1 MKFNKIFRIA
11 LAFAAGASLFT
22 SCEEEN
28 DSVAMAVQTKETFLT
43 FDAKN
48 AEPQVISVF
57 ADGTWNSDVSEDW
70 LDINPKSG
78 DKNTEVTVTI
88 LSDNIDASGKLN
100 APREAV
106 ITFRGSSSVRQGQV
120 YVTQKGDNYLG
131 VDEYTVTE
139 AVKLDDEAKVKIP
152 SATVMAVSK
161 VGFVLSDG
169 TTTVYAEGAKDV
181 KCGDKV
187 SLNGSVAK
195 LGEFVGIKADEVNV
209 LSSGDVEYPDPVV
222 IETGVTAPFTA
233 VTYVK
238 AAGTVIG
245 SLFRLA
251 DGNNCVILDPV
262 KDIDLSAVN
271 IHKVEILG
279 YYVGN
284 IDKQYSFV
292 ACSLT
297 DKGEDKT
304 VGKELPYRDDFSWL
318 APYIEMANSKLP
330 EANKI
335 SDCVG
340 VVTSSSDGCANI
352 YTTLANNGCDVLGQ
366 LRSRGYT
373 DLNPAFKTIYLQD
386 AYFKFGANKKQS
398 GLTLPLFRLDG
409 EQDIVVSFK
418 WCSQMQGDGAIDK
431 TQLVLEIDGPGTIET
446 ASGTSNAKISDPV
459 SHSQAKGKM
468 FWQDVMFTIKG
479 ATTATSISFHPS
491 VFGHDGAQES
501 GYYRYYVDDIEVMLA
516 ADAVKANINVDGI
529 DSDLITFEGT
539 PEAPYTFKVTS
550 DVDFN
555 VSASANWLH
564 IENGAGLAGE
574 TKTVRVTCDPSDLS
588 VLRKG
593 EITIKSGV
601 TSKKF
606 QVVQSAAGQELDP
619 FISIKDGNSVEVLG
633 QGAEFAVTVQ
643 ANTSF
648 DTKIDADWIQLV
660 PSTTAK
666 VEWTPLKF
674 KAAANLTGVART
686 GTVRFVKGA
695 IESVL
700 TVKQDKF
707 EPSIKVTTTDNAVPS
722 EGKSVPVHIVSNV
735 DFTASAAGM
744 TLPVSSAKAGTYDL
758 NIPVPANTGAPRKLS
773 VTFENAQYNYKTT
786 FDIYQAGGSVVFSDD
801 FSWVAPMVSAWN
813 DANSGKKVGD
823 TVGSSGK
830 DTEAPNVYSD
840 DAIKASFA
848 AAFKAQGYEDLQPSE
863 KVIYLQDQYLKL
875 GRTGKHNNAIRL
887 PAATALTS
895 PSDVFV
901 EFDHATM
908 CQGDGTCDDAK
919 IVVVIEGDGEF
930 ENGTKCSD
938 ILPVIQEKGTY
949 RWTHSGTLVKGM
961 TSKTRLVVVMYRVVM
976 SKDSNGVY
984 KFNNKY
990 NFNVSGAGRIFLDNI
1005 KITK

>member
-1 MKFNKIFRIA
+1 MKIINNLFRISAILLLASPFTSCKEEELVKPSALLTESSLTFEAKAEESQSFRIA
-11 LAFAAGASLFT
+11 S
-22 SCEEEN
+22 
-28 DSVAMAVQTKETFLT
+28 DSDWMIDV
-43 FDAKN
+43 D
-48 AEPQVISVF
+48 EPWITVDPMS
-57 ADGTWNSDVSEDW
+57 GSNTMDV
-70 LDINPKSG
+70 N
-78 DKNTEVTVTI
+78 VTVE
-88 LSDNIDASGKLN
+88 DNYTGGVMN
-100 APREAV
+100 APRQGL
-106 ITFRGSSSVRQGQV
+106 ITIMNKRG
-120 YVTQKGDNYLG
+120 YKVTTTIYQNGDAYLG
-131 VDEYTVTE
+131 APEGNV
-139 AVKLDDEAKVKIP
+139 AKVADLDSASRAKVL
-152 SATVMAVSK
+152 SATVAAVSTT
-161 VGFVLSDG
+161 GFVVTDG
-169 TTTVYAEGAKDV
+169 TVNMFVDGKAEV
-181 KCGDKV
+181 K
-187 SLNGSVAK
+187 A
-195 LGEFVGIKADEVNV
+195 
-209 LSSGDVEYPDPVV
+209 GDVVDFNGKTSKISGIPSFVLDQVEVKSTAEVTYPTPVA
-222 IETGVTAPFTA
+222 IDKAPSVLPDK

-238 AAGTVIG
+238 LTGTLIG
-245 SLFRLA
+245 STLRFA
-251 DGNNCVILDPV
+251 DKTTCSLLVPADAETFN
-262 KDIDLSAVN
+262 KVN
-271 IHKVEILG
+271 THKVDVLA
-279 YYVGN
+279 YYIGIIKKDVTVVPV
-284 IDKQYSFV
+284 SFV
-292 ACSLT
+292 DNGQDES
-297 DKGEDKT
+297 
-304 VGKELPYRDDFSWL
+304 VGVKLPFRDDFSWL
-318 APYIEMANSKLP
+318 APYIDAANSKLP

-340 VVTSSSDGCANI
+340 AVTSSADGCANL
-352 YTTLANNGCDVLGQ
+352 YTTLADNGCNVLGE

-386 AYFKFGANKKQS
+386 AYFKFGAGKKQS

-418 WCSQMQGDGAIDK
+418 WCSQMQGDGNIDK
-431 TQLVLEIDGPGTIET
+431 TQLVLEIDGPGKVEP
-446 ASGTSNAKISDPV
+446 ASKSDKISEPV
-459 SHSQAKGKM
+459 SHSQATGKM

-479 ATTATSISFHPS
+479 ATTATAISFHPT
-491 VFGHDGAQES
+491 VFGHEGAQES

-516 ADAVKANINVDGI
+516 SEAVKANINVEGL

-539 PEAPYTFKVTS
+539 PEAPYTFKVSS
-550 DVDFN
+550 DVDFK

-564 IENGAGLAGE
+564 IENGSGLAGE
-574 TKTVRVTCDPSDLS
+574 TKTVSVTCDPSELS

-601 TSKKF
+601 TSRKI

-619 FISIKDGNSVEVLG
+619 FISIKEGNSVAVLG
-633 QGAEFAVTVQ
+633 QGDEFAVTVQ

-648 DTKIDADWIQLV
+648 ETKIDADWIQLL

-674 KAAANLTGVART
+674 KAAANLTGAART
-686 GTVRFVKGA
+686 GTVRFVKGD

-722 EGKSVPVHIVSNV
+722 EGKSLPVHIVSNV

-758 NIPVPANTGAPRKLS
+758 SIPVPANTGTPRKLS
-773 VTFENAQYNYKTT
+773 VTFENAEYDYKTT
-786 FDIYQAGGSVVFSDD
+786 FEIYQAGGSVVFSDD

-813 DANSGKKVGD
+813 DANSGKKIGD

-830 DTEAPNVYSD
+830 DAEAPNVYSD
-840 DAIKASFA
+840 ATIKASFA
-848 AAFKAQGYEDLQPSE
+848 AAFKAQGYEDLQPSK

-875 GRTGKHNNAIRL
+875 GRTGGNNNAIRL
-887 PAATALTS
+887 PAVTALTS

-908 CQGDGTCDDAK
+908 CQSDGVCDDAK
-919 IVVVIEGDGEF
+919 IVVVIEGAGEF

-961 TSKTRLVVVMYRVVM
+961 TSETRLVVVMYRVVM
-976 SKDSNGVY
+976 SKDSEGVY
-984 KFNNKY
+984 KFNNEY
-990 NFNVSGAGRIFLDNI
+990 NFGVGGAGRIFLDNI

>member
-1 MKFNKIFRIA
+1 MKIINNLFRISAILLLASPFTSCKEEELVKPSALLTESSLTFEAKAEESQSFRIA
-11 LAFAAGASLFT
+11 S
-22 SCEEEN
+22 
-28 DSVAMAVQTKETFLT
+28 DSDWMIDV
-43 FDAKN
+43 D
-48 AEPQVISVF
+48 EPWITVDPMS
-57 ADGTWNSDVSEDW
+57 GSNTMDV
-70 LDINPKSG
+70 N
-78 DKNTEVTVTI
+78 VTVE
-88 LSDNIDASGKLN
+88 DNYTGGVMN
-100 APREAV
+100 APRQGL
-106 ITFRGSSSVRQGQV
+106 ITIMNKRG
-120 YVTQKGDNYLG
+120 YKVTTTIYQNGDAYLG
-131 VDEYTVTE
+131 APEGNV
-139 AVKLDDEAKVKIP
+139 AKVADLDSASRAKVL
-152 SATVMAVSK
+152 SATVAAVATT
-161 VGFVLSDG
+161 GFVVTDG
-169 TTTVYAEGAKDV
+169 AVNMFVDGKAEVKAGDV
-181 KCGDKV
+181 VDFNGKTSKISGIPSFVLDQVEVKSTAEVTYPTPVAIDKV
-187 SLNGSVAK
+187 PSV
-195 LGEFVGIKADEVNV
+195 L
-209 LSSGDVEYPDPVV
+209 PDK
-222 IETGVTAPFTA
+222 

-238 AAGTVIG
+238 LTGTLIG
-245 SLFRLA
+245 STLRFA
-251 DGNNCVILDPV
+251 DKTTCSLLVPADAETFNM
-262 KDIDLSAVN
+262 VN
-271 IHKVEILG
+271 THKVDVLA
-279 YYVGN
+279 YYIGIIKKDVTVVPV
-284 IDKQYSFV
+284 SFV
-292 ACSLT
+292 DNGQDES
-297 DKGEDKT
+297 
-304 VGKELPYRDDFSWL
+304 VGVKLPFRDDFSWL
-318 APYIEMANSKLP
+318 APYIDAANSKLS
-330 EANKI
+330 EDKKI

-340 VVTSSSDGCANI
+340 AVTSSADGCANL
-352 YTTLANNGCDVLGQ
+352 YTTLADNGCDVLGE

-373 DLNPAFKTIYLQD
+373 DLNPSFKTIYLQD

-418 WCSQMQGDGAIDK
+418 WCSQMQGDGNIDK
-431 TQLVLEIDGPGTIET
+431 TQLVLEIDGPGKVEP
-446 ASGTSNAKISDPV
+446 ASKSDKISEPV
-459 SHSQAKGKM
+459 SHSQSSGKM

-479 ATTATSISFHPS
+479 ATTATAISFHPS

-501 GYYRYYVDDIEVMLA
+501 DYYRYYVDDIEVMLA
-516 ADAVKANINVDGI
+516 SEAVKANINVEGL

-539 PEAPYTFKVTS
+539 PEAPYTFKVSS

-564 IENGAGLAGE
+564 IENGSGLAGE
-574 TKTVRVTCDPSDLS
+574 TKTVSVTCDPSELS

-601 TSKKF
+601 TSRKI

-619 FISIKDGNSVEVLG
+619 FISIKEGNSVEVLG

-648 DTKIDADWIQLV
+648 ETKIDADWIQLL

-674 KAAANLTGVART
+674 KAAANLTGAART

-707 EPSIKVTTTDNAVPS
+707 EPSVKVTTTDNAVPS
-722 EGKSVPVHIVSNV
+722 EGKSLPVHIVSNV

-758 NIPVPANTGAPRKLS
+758 SIPVPANTGAPRKLS
-773 VTFENAQYNYKTT
+773 VTFENAEYDYKTT
-786 FDIYQAGGSVVFSDD
+786 FDIYQAGASVVFSDD

-813 DANSGKKVGD
+813 DANSGKKKKIGD

-848 AAFKAQGYEDLQPSE
+848 AAFKAQGYEDLQSSE

-875 GRTGKHNNAIRL
+875 GRTGGHNNAIRL
-887 PAATALTS
+887 PAVTALTS

-908 CQGDGTCDDAK
+908 CQKDGVCDDAK

-961 TSKTRLVVVMYRVVM
+961 TSETRLVVVMYRVVM
-976 SKDSNGVY
+976 SKDSEGVY
-984 KFNNKY
+984 KFNNGKY
-990 NFNVSGAGRIFLDNI
+990 NFGVDGAGRIFLDNI

>member
-1 MKFNKIFRIA
+1 MKIINNLFRISAILLLASPFTSCKEEELVKPSALLTESSLTFEAKAEESQSFRIA
-11 LAFAAGASLFT
+11 S
-22 SCEEEN
+22 
-28 DSVAMAVQTKETFLT
+28 DSDWMIDV
-43 FDAKN
+43 D
-48 AEPQVISVF
+48 EPWITVDPMS
-57 ADGTWNSDVSEDW
+57 GSNTMDV
-70 LDINPKSG
+70 N
-78 DKNTEVTVTI
+78 VTVE
-88 LSDNIDASGKLN
+88 DNYTGGVMN
-100 APREAV
+100 APRQGLITIMNKRGYKVTTV
-106 ITFRGSSSVRQGQV
+106 IYQN
-120 YVTQKGDNYLG
+120 GDAYLG
-131 VDEYTVTE
+131 APEGNV
-139 AVKLDDEAKVKIP
+139 AKVADLDSASRAKVL
-152 SATVMAVSK
+152 SATVAAVSTT
-161 VGFVLSDG
+161 GFVVTDG
-169 TTTVYAEGAKDV
+169 TVNMFVDGKAEV
-181 KCGDKV
+181 K
-187 SLNGSVAK
+187 A
-195 LGEFVGIKADEVNV
+195 
-209 LSSGDVEYPDPVV
+209 GDVVDFNGKTSKISGIPSFVLDQVEVKSTAEVTYPTPVA
-222 IETGVTAPFTA
+222 IDKAPSVLPDK

-238 AAGTVIG
+238 LTGTLIG
-245 SLFRLA
+245 STLRFA
-251 DGNNCVILDPV
+251 DKTTCSLLVPADAETFN
-262 KDIDLSAVN
+262 KVN
-271 IHKVEILG
+271 THKVDVLA
-279 YYVGN
+279 YYIGIIKKDVTVVPV
-284 IDKQYSFV
+284 SFV
-292 ACSLT
+292 DNGQDES
-297 DKGEDKT
+297 
-304 VGKELPYRDDFSWL
+304 VGVKLPFRDDFSWL
-318 APYIEMANSKLP
+318 APYIDAANSKLP

-340 VVTSSSDGCANI
+340 AVTSSADGCANL
-352 YTTLANNGCDVLGQ
+352 YTTLADNGCNVLGE

-373 DLNPAFKTIYLQD
+373 DLNPSFKTIYLQD

-418 WCSQMQGDGAIDK
+418 WCSQMQGDGVIDK
-431 TQLVLEIDGPGTIET
+431 TQLVLEIDGPGKVEP
-446 ASGTSNAKISDPV
+446 ASKSDKISEPV

-479 ATTATSISFHPS
+479 ATTATAISFHPS

-516 ADAVKANINVDGI
+516 SEAVKANINVEGL

-539 PEAPYTFKVTS
+539 PEAPYTFKVSS
-550 DVDFN
+550 DVDFK

-564 IENGAGLAGE
+564 IENGSGLAGE
-574 TKTVRVTCDPSDLS
+574 TKTVSVTCDPSELS

-601 TSKKF
+601 TSRKI

-619 FISIKDGNSVEVLG
+619 FISIKEGNSVEVLG

-648 DTKIDADWIQLV
+648 ETKIDADWIQLL

-674 KAAANLTGVART
+674 KAAANLTGVDRT

-722 EGKSVPVHIVSNV
+722 EGKSLPVHIVSNV

-758 NIPVPANTGAPRKLS
+758 SIPVPANTGAPRKLS
-773 VTFENAQYNYKTT
+773 VTFENAEYEYKTT
-786 FDIYQAGGSVVFSDD
+786 FDIYQAGASVVFSDD

-813 DANSGKKVGD
+813 DANSGKKKKIGD

-848 AAFKAQGYEDLQPSE
+848 AAFKAQGYVDLQPSE

-875 GRTGKHNNAIRL
+875 GRTGGHNNAIRL
-887 PAATALTS
+887 PAVTALTS

-908 CQGDGTCDDAK
+908 CQKDGVCDDAK

-961 TSKTRLVVVMYRVVM
+961 TSETRLVVVMYRVVM
-976 SKDSNGVY
+976 SKDSEGVY
-984 KFNNKY
+984 KYNNKY
-990 NFNVSGAGRIFLDNI
+990 NFGVGGAGRIFLDNI

>member
-1 MKFNKIFRIA
+1 MKIINNLFRISAILLLASPFTSCKEEELVKPSALLSESSLTFEAKAEESQSFRIA
-11 LAFAAGASLFT
+11 S
-22 SCEEEN
+22 
-28 DSVAMAVQTKETFLT
+28 DSDWMIDV
-43 FDAKN
+43 D
-48 AEPQVISVF
+48 EPWITVDPMS
-57 ADGTWNSDVSEDW
+57 GSNTMDV
-70 LDINPKSG
+70 N
-78 DKNTEVTVTI
+78 VTVE
-88 LSDNIDASGKLN
+88 DNYTGGVMN
-100 APREAV
+100 APRQGLITIMNKRGDKVTTV
-106 ITFRGSSSVRQGQV
+106 IYQN
-120 YVTQKGDNYLG
+120 GDAYLG
-131 VDEYTVTE
+131 APEVNV
-139 AVKLDDEAKVKIP
+139 AKVADLDSASRAKVL
-152 SATVMAVSK
+152 SATVAAVSTT
-161 VGFVLSDG
+161 GFVVTDG
-169 TTTVYAEGAKDV
+169 TVNMFVDGKAEV
-181 KCGDKV
+181 K
-187 SLNGSVAK
+187 A
-195 LGEFVGIKADEVNV
+195 
-209 LSSGDVEYPDPVV
+209 GDVVDFNGKTSKISGIPSFVLDQVEVKSTAEVTYPTPVA
-222 IETGVTAPFTA
+222 IDKAPSVLPDK

-238 AAGTVIG
+238 LTGTLIG
-245 SLFRLA
+245 STLRFA
-251 DGNNCVILDPV
+251 DKTTCSLLVPADAETFN
-262 KDIDLSAVN
+262 KVN
-271 IHKVEILG
+271 THKVDVLA
-279 YYVGN
+279 YYIGIIKKDVTVVPV
-284 IDKQYSFV
+284 SFV
-292 ACSLT
+292 DNGQDES
-297 DKGEDKT
+297 
-304 VGKELPYRDDFSWL
+304 VGVKLPFRDDFSWL
-318 APYIEMANSKLP
+318 APYIDAANSKLP

-340 VVTSSSDGCANI
+340 AVTSSADGCANL
-352 YTTLANNGCDVLGQ
+352 YTTLADNGCNVLGE

-373 DLNPAFKTIYLQD
+373 DLNPSFKTIYLQD
-386 AYFKFGANKKQS
+386 SYFKFGANKKQS

-418 WCSQMQGDGAIDK
+418 WCSQMQGDGDIDK
-431 TQLVLEIDGPGTIET
+431 TQLVLEIDGPGKVEP
-446 ASGTSNAKISDPV
+446 ASKSDKISEPV
-459 SHSQAKGKM
+459 SHSQSSGKM

-479 ATTATSISFHPS
+479 ATTATAISFHPS
-491 VFGHDGAQES
+491 VFGHAGAQES

-516 ADAVKANINVDGI
+516 SEAVKANINVEGL

-539 PEAPYTFKVTS
+539 PEAPYTFKVSS
-550 DVDFN
+550 DVDFK

-564 IENGAGLAGE
+564 IENGSGLAGE
-574 TKTVRVTCDPSDLS
+574 TKTVSVTCDPSELS

-601 TSKKF
+601 TSRKI

-619 FISIKDGNSVEVLG
+619 FISIKEGNSVEVLG

-648 DTKIDADWIQLV
+648 ETKIDADWIQLL

-686 GTVRFVKGA
+686 GTVRFVKGT

-722 EGKSVPVHIVSNV
+722 EGKSLPVHIVSNV

-758 NIPVPANTGAPRKLS
+758 SIPVPANTGAPRKLS
-773 VTFENAQYNYKTT
+773 VTFENAEYDYKTT
-786 FDIYQAGGSVVFSDD
+786 FDIYQAGASVVFSDD

-813 DANSGKKVGD
+813 DANSGKKIGD

-840 DAIKASFA
+840 ATIKASFA
-848 AAFKAQGYEDLQPSE
+848 AAFKAQGYEDLQPSK

-875 GRTGKHNNAIRL
+875 GRTGGNNNAIRL
-887 PAATALTS
+887 PAVTALTS

-908 CQGDGTCDDAK
+908 CQSDGVCDDAK

-961 TSKTRLVVVMYRVVM
+961 TSETRLVVVMYRVVM
-976 SKDSNGVY
+976 SKDSEGVY

-990 NFNVSGAGRIFLDNI
+990 NFGVSGAGRIFLDNI

>member
-1 MKFNKIFRIA
+1 MKIINNLFRISAILLLASPFTSCKEEELVKPSALLTESSLTFEAKAEESQSFRIA
-11 LAFAAGASLFT
+11 S
-22 SCEEEN
+22 
-28 DSVAMAVQTKETFLT
+28 DSDWMIDV
-43 FDAKN
+43 D
-48 AEPQVISVF
+48 EPWITVDPMS
-57 ADGTWNSDVSEDW
+57 GSNTMDV
-70 LDINPKSG
+70 N
-78 DKNTEVTVTI
+78 VTVE
-88 LSDNIDASGKLN
+88 DNYTGGVMN
-100 APREAV
+100 APRQGL
-106 ITFRGSSSVRQGQV
+106 ITIMNKRG
-120 YVTQKGDNYLG
+120 YKVTTTIYQNGDAYLG
-131 VDEYTVTE
+131 APEGNV
-139 AVKLDDEAKVKIP
+139 AKVADLDSASRAKVL
-152 SATVMAVSK
+152 SATVAAVSTT
-161 VGFVLSDG
+161 GFVVTDG
-169 TTTVYAEGAKDV
+169 TVNMFVDGKAEV
-181 KCGDKV
+181 K
-187 SLNGSVAK
+187 A
-195 LGEFVGIKADEVNV
+195 
-209 LSSGDVEYPDPVV
+209 GDVVDFNGKTSKISGIPSFVLDQVEVKSTAEVTYPTPVA
-222 IETGVTAPFTA
+222 IDKAPSVLPDK

-238 AAGTVIG
+238 LTGTLIG
-245 SLFRLA
+245 STLRFA
-251 DGNNCVILDPV
+251 DKTTCSLLVPADAETFN
-262 KDIDLSAVN
+262 KVN
-271 IHKVEILG
+271 THKVDVLA
-279 YYVGN
+279 YYIGV
-284 IDKQYSFV
+284 IKKDVTVVPVSFV
-292 ACSLT
+292 DNGQDES
-297 DKGEDKT
+297 
-304 VGKELPYRDDFSWL
+304 VGVKLPFRDDFSWL
-318 APYIEMANSKLP
+318 APYIDAANSKLS
-330 EANKI
+330 EDKKI

-340 VVTSSSDGCANI
+340 TVTSSADGCANL
-352 YTTLANNGCDVLGQ
+352 YTTLADNGCDVIGE

-418 WCSQMQGDGAIDK
+418 WCSQMQGDGNIDK
-431 TQLVLEIDGPGTIET
+431 TQLVLEIDGPGKVEP
-446 ASGTSNAKISDPV
+446 ASKSDKISEPV
-459 SHSQAKGKM
+459 SHSQSSGKM

-479 ATTATSISFHPS
+479 ATTATAISFHPS

-516 ADAVKANINVDGI
+516 SEAVKANINVEGL

-539 PEAPYTFKVTS
+539 PEAPYTFKVSS

-564 IENGAGLAGE
+564 IENGSGLAGE
-574 TKTVRVTCDPSDLS
+574 TKTVSVTCDPSELS

-601 TSKKF
+601 TSRKI

-619 FISIKDGNSVEVLG
+619 FISIKEGNSVEVLG

-648 DTKIDADWIQLV
+648 ETKIDADWIQLL

-686 GTVRFVKGA
+686 GTVRFVKGT

-722 EGKSVPVHIVSNV
+722 EGKSLPVHIVSNV

-758 NIPVPANTGAPRKLS
+758 SIPVPANTGVPRKLS
-773 VTFENAQYNYKTT
+773 VTFESAEYDYKTT
-786 FDIYQAGGSVVFSDD
+786 FDIYQAGASVVFSDD

-813 DANSGKKVGD
+813 DANSGKKKKIGD

-848 AAFKAQGYEDLQPSE
+848 AAFKAQGYEDLQSSE

-875 GRTGKHNNAIRL
+875 GRTGGHNNAIRL
-887 PAATALTS
+887 PAVTALTS

-908 CQGDGTCDDAK
+908 CQKDGVCDDAK

-961 TSKTRLVVVMYRVVM
+961 TSETRLVVVMYRVVM
-976 SKDSNGVY
+976 SKDSEGVY
-984 KFNNKY
+984 KYNNKY
-990 NFNVSGAGRIFLDNI
+990 NFGVSGAGRIFLDNI

>member
-1 MKFNKIFRIA
+1 MKIINNLFRISAILLLASPFTSCKEEELVKPSALLTESSLTFEAKAEESQSFRIA
-11 LAFAAGASLFT
+11 S
-22 SCEEEN
+22 
-28 DSVAMAVQTKETFLT
+28 DSDWMIDV
-43 FDAKN
+43 D
-48 AEPQVISVF
+48 EPWITVDPMS
-57 ADGTWNSDVSEDW
+57 GSNTMDV
-70 LDINPKSG
+70 N
-78 DKNTEVTVTI
+78 VTVE
-88 LSDNIDASGKLN
+88 DNYTGGVMN
-100 APREAV
+100 APRQGL
-106 ITFRGSSSVRQGQV
+106 ITIMNKRG
-120 YVTQKGDNYLG
+120 YKVTTTIYQNGDAYLG
-131 VDEYTVTE
+131 APEGNV
-139 AVKLDDEAKVKIP
+139 AKVADLDSASRAKVL
-152 SATVMAVSK
+152 SATVAAVSTT
-161 VGFVLSDG
+161 GFVVTDG
-169 TTTVYAEGAKDV
+169 TVNMFVDGKAEV
-181 KCGDKV
+181 K
-187 SLNGSVAK
+187 A
-195 LGEFVGIKADEVNV
+195 
-209 LSSGDVEYPDPVV
+209 GDVVDFNGKTSKISGIPSFVLDQVEVKSTAEVTYPTPVA
-222 IETGVTAPFTA
+222 IDKAPSVLPDK

-238 AAGTVIG
+238 LTGTLIG
-245 SLFRLA
+245 STLRFA
-251 DGNNCVILDPV
+251 DKTTCSLLVPADAETFN
-262 KDIDLSAVN
+262 KVN
-271 IHKVEILG
+271 THKVDVLA
-279 YYVGN
+279 YYIGIIKKDVTVVPV
-284 IDKQYSFV
+284 SFV
-292 ACSLT
+292 DNGQDES
-297 DKGEDKT
+297 
-304 VGKELPYRDDFSWL
+304 VGVKLPFRDDFSWL
-318 APYIEMANSKLP
+318 APYIDAANSKLP

-340 VVTSSSDGCANI
+340 AVTSSADGCANL
-352 YTTLANNGCDVLGQ
+352 YTTLADNGCNVLGE

-373 DLNPAFKTIYLQD
+373 DLNPSFKTIYLQD

-418 WCSQMQGDGAIDK
+418 WCSQMQGDGDIDK
-431 TQLVLEIDGPGTIET
+431 TQLVLEIDGPGKVEP
-446 ASGTSNAKISDPV
+446 ASKSDKISEPV
-459 SHSQAKGKM
+459 SHSQSSGKM

-479 ATTATSISFHPS
+479 ATTATAISFHPS

-516 ADAVKANINVDGI
+516 SEAVKANINVEGL

-539 PEAPYTFKVTS
+539 PEAPYTFKVSS
-550 DVDFN
+550 DVDFK

-564 IENGAGLAGE
+564 IENGSGLAGE
-574 TKTVRVTCDPSDLS
+574 TKTVSVTCDPSELS

-601 TSKKF
+601 TSRKI

-619 FISIKDGNSVEVLG
+619 FISIKEGNSVEVLG

-648 DTKIDADWIQLV
+648 ETKIDADWIQLL

-686 GTVRFVKGA
+686 GTVRFVKGT

-722 EGKSVPVHIVSNV
+722 EGKSLPVHIVSNV

-758 NIPVPANTGAPRKLS
+758 SIPVPANTGSPRKLS
-773 VTFENAQYNYKTT
+773 VTFENAEYDYKTT
-786 FDIYQAGGSVVFSDD
+786 FDIYQAGASVVFSDD

-813 DANSGKKVGD
+813 DANSGKKKKIGD

-840 DAIKASFA
+840 ATIKASFA
-848 AAFKAQGYEDLQPSE
+848 AAFKAQGYEDLQPSK

-875 GRTGKHNNAIRL
+875 GRTGGNNNAIRL
-887 PAATALTS
+887 PAVTALTS

-908 CQGDGTCDDAK
+908 CQSDGVCDDAK

-961 TSKTRLVVVMYRVVM
+961 TSETRLVVVMYRVVM
-976 SKDSNGVY
+976 SKDSEGVY

-990 NFNVSGAGRIFLDNI
+990 NFGVSGAGRIFLDNI

>member
-1 MKFNKIFRIA
+1 MKIINNLFRISAILLLASPFTSCKEEELVKPNALLTESSLTFEAKAEESQSFRIA
-11 LAFAAGASLFT
+11 S
-22 SCEEEN
+22 
-28 DSVAMAVQTKETFLT
+28 DSEWMIDV
-43 FDAKN
+43 D
-48 AEPQVISVF
+48 EPWITVDPMS
-57 ADGTWNSDVSEDW
+57 GSNTMDV
-70 LDINPKSG
+70 N
-78 DKNTEVTVTI
+78 VTVE
-88 LSDNIDASGKLN
+88 DNYTGGVMN
-100 APREAV
+100 APRQGLITVMNKRGYKVTTV
-106 ITFRGSSSVRQGQV
+106 IYQN
-120 YVTQKGDNYLG
+120 GDTYLG
-131 VDEYTVTE
+131 APEGNV
-139 AVKLDDEAKVKIP
+139 AKVADLDSASRAKVL
-152 SATVMAVSK
+152 SATVAAVSTT
-161 VGFVLSDG
+161 GFVVTDG
-169 TTTVYAEGAKDV
+169 TVNMFVDGKAEV
-181 KCGDKV
+181 K
-187 SLNGSVAK
+187 A
-195 LGEFVGIKADEVNV
+195 
-209 LSSGDVEYPDPVV
+209 GDVVDFNGKTSKISGIPSFVLDQVEVKSTAEVTYPTPVA
-222 IETGVTAPFTA
+222 IDKAPSVLPDK

-238 AAGTVIG
+238 LTGTLIG
-245 SLFRLA
+245 STLRFA
-251 DGNNCVILDPV
+251 DKTTCSLLIPADAETFN
-262 KDIDLSAVN
+262 KVN
-271 IHKVEILG
+271 THKVDVLA
-279 YYVGN
+279 YYIGIIKKDVTVVPV
-284 IDKQYSFV
+284 SFV
-292 ACSLT
+292 DNGQDES
-297 DKGEDKT
+297 

-330 EANKI
+330 DANKI

-340 VVTSSSDGCANI
+340 AVTSSADGCANI
-352 YTTLANNGCDVLGQ
+352 YTTLADNGCNVLGE

-386 AYFKFGANKKQS
+386 AYFKFGAGKKQS
-398 GLTLPLFRLDG
+398 GLILPLFRLDG

-418 WCSQMQGDGAIDK
+418 WCSQMQGDGEIDK
-431 TQLVLEIDGPGTIET
+431 TQLVLEIDGPGKVEP
-446 ASGTSNAKISDPV
+446 ASDSDKISKPV
-459 SHSQAKGKM
+459 SHSQSSGKM
-468 FWQDVMFTIKG
+468 FWQDAVFTIKG
-479 ATTATSISFHPS
+479 ATTATAISFHPT

-516 ADAVKANINVDGI
+516 ADAVTANINVEGL

-539 PEAPYTFKVTS
+539 PEAPYTFKVSS

-564 IENGAGLAGE
+564 IENGSGLAGE
-574 TKTVRVTCDPSDLS
+574 TKTVSVTCDPSELS

-601 TSKKF
+601 TSKKI

-619 FISIKDGNSVEVLG
+619 FISIKEGNSVEVLG

-648 DTKIDADWIQLV
+648 ETKIDADWIQLL

-674 KAAANLTGVART
+674 KAAANLTGVDRT

-722 EGKSVPVHIVSNV
+722 EGKSLPVHIVSNV

-758 NIPVPANTGAPRKLS
+758 SIPVPANTGAPRKLS
-773 VTFENAQYNYKTT
+773 VTFENAEYDYKTT
-786 FDIYQAGGSVVFSDD
+786 FEIYQAGGSVVFSDD

-813 DANSGKKVGD
+813 DANSGKKIGD

-830 DTEAPNVYSD
+830 DAEAPNVYSD
-840 DAIKASFA
+840 DTIKSSFA
-848 AAFKAQGYEDLQPSE
+848 AAFKAQGYEDLQPSK

-875 GRTGKHNNAIRL
+875 GRTGGNNNAIRL
-887 PAATALTS
+887 PAVTALTS

-908 CQGDGTCDDAK
+908 CQKDGVCDDAK
-919 IVVVIEGDGEF
+919 IVVVIEGAGEF

-961 TSKTRLVVVMYRVVM
+961 TAETRLVVVMYRVVM
-976 SKDSNGVY
+976 SKDSEGVY

-990 NFNVSGAGRIFLDNI
+990 NFGVSGAGRIFLDNI

>member
-1 MKFNKIFRIA
+1 MKIINNLFRISAILLLASPFTSCKEEELVKPSALLTESSLTFEAKAEESQSFRIA
-11 LAFAAGASLFT
+11 S
-22 SCEEEN
+22 
-28 DSVAMAVQTKETFLT
+28 DSDWMIDV
-43 FDAKN
+43 D
-48 AEPQVISVF
+48 EPWITVDPMS
-57 ADGTWNSDVSEDW
+57 GSNTMDV
-70 LDINPKSG
+70 N
-78 DKNTEVTVTI
+78 VTVE
-88 LSDNIDASGKLN
+88 DNYTGGVMN
-100 APREAV
+100 APRQGL
-106 ITFRGSSSVRQGQV
+106 ITIMNKRG
-120 YVTQKGDNYLG
+120 YKVTTTIYQNGDAYLG
-131 VDEYTVTE
+131 APEGNV
-139 AVKLDDEAKVKIP
+139 AKVADLDSASRAKVL
-152 SATVMAVSK
+152 SATVAAVSTT
-161 VGFVLSDG
+161 GFVVTDG
-169 TTTVYAEGAKDV
+169 TVNMFVDGKAEV
-181 KCGDKV
+181 K
-187 SLNGSVAK
+187 A
-195 LGEFVGIKADEVNV
+195 
-209 LSSGDVEYPDPVV
+209 GDVVDFNGKTSKISGIPSFVLDQVEVKSTAEVTYPTPVA
-222 IETGVTAPFTA
+222 IDKAPSVLPDK

-238 AAGTVIG
+238 LTGTLIG
-245 SLFRLA
+245 STLRFA
-251 DGNNCVILDPV
+251 DKTTCSLLIPADAETFN
-262 KDIDLSAVN
+262 KVN
-271 IHKVEILG
+271 THKVDVLA
-279 YYVGN
+279 YYIGIIKKDVTVVPV
-284 IDKQYSFV
+284 SFV
-292 ACSLT
+292 DNGQDES
-297 DKGEDKT
+297 
-304 VGKELPYRDDFSWL
+304 VGVKLPFRDDFSWL
-318 APYIEMANSKLP
+318 APYIDAANSKLS
-330 EANKI
+330 EDKKI

-340 VVTSSSDGCANI
+340 AVTSSADGCANL
-352 YTTLANNGCDVLGQ
+352 YTTLADNGCDVLGE

-373 DLNPAFKTIYLQD
+373 DLNPSFKTIYLQD

-418 WCSQMQGDGAIDK
+418 WCSQMQGDGNIDK
-431 TQLVLEIDGPGTIET
+431 TQLVLEIDGPGKVEP
-446 ASGTSNAKISDPV
+446 ASKSDKISEPV
-459 SHSQAKGKM
+459 SHSQSSGKM

-479 ATTATSISFHPS
+479 ATTATAISFHPS

-516 ADAVKANINVDGI
+516 SEAVKANINVEGL

-539 PEAPYTFKVTS
+539 PEAPYTFKVSS

-564 IENGAGLAGE
+564 IENGSGLAGE
-574 TKTVRVTCDPSDLS
+574 TKTVSVTCDPSELS

-601 TSKKF
+601 TSRKI

-619 FISIKDGNSVEVLG
+619 FISIKEGNSVEVLG

-648 DTKIDADWIQLV
+648 ETKIDADWIQIL

-674 KAAANLTGVART
+674 KAAANLTGVDRT

-707 EPSIKVTTTDNAVPS
+707 EPSVKVTTTDNAVPS
-722 EGKSVPVHIVSNV
+722 EGKSLPVHIVSNV

-758 NIPVPANTGAPRKLS
+758 SIPVPANTGAPRKLS
-773 VTFENAQYNYKTT
+773 VTFENAEYDYKTT
-786 FDIYQAGGSVVFSDD
+786 FDIYQAGASVVFSDD

-813 DANSGKKVGD
+813 DANSGKKKKIGD

-848 AAFKAQGYEDLQPSE
+848 AAFKAQGYEDLQSSE

-875 GRTGKHNNAIRL
+875 GRTGGHNNAIRL
-887 PAATALTS
+887 PAVTALTS

-908 CQGDGTCDDAK
+908 CQKDGVCDDAK

-961 TSKTRLVVVMYRVVM
+961 TSETRLVVVMYRVVM
-976 SKDSNGVY
+976 SKDSEGVY
-984 KFNNKY
+984 KYNNKY
-990 NFNVSGAGRIFLDNI
+990 NFGVSGAGRIFLDNI